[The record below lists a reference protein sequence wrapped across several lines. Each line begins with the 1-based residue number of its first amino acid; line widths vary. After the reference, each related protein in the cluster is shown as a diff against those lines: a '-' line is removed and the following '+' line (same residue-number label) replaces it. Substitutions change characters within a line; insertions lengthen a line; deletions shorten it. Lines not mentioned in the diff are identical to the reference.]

1 SRIPPR
7 RPPPPP
13 RRPPPLPPSTAR
25 RPTPPAG
32 PCVGLRRRPE
42 KATEGLLLDRLQHE
56 SLEIGVAN
64 DAVIP
69 GCFETHDLPGAVEID
84 GNDAALCR
92 ASVIRPLEAA
102 ALITT
107 DNVHEL

>member
-1 SRIPPR
+1 LQGAT
-7 RPPPPP
+7 RPASNC
-13 RRPPPLPPSTAR
+13 RTRTRTA
-25 RPTPPAG
+25 G
-32 PCVGLRRRPE
+32 SCVGLRRRPE

-56 SLEIGVAN
+56 SLEIGVAY

-69 GCFETHDLPGAVEID
+69 GCVETHDLPGAVEID
-84 GNDAALCR
+84 GNDAALYR

-107 DNVHEL
+107 DDVHEL